1 LSTITVTEHP
11 QPDRHG
17 GGFREAI
24 GVPNDPPPAWTALR
38 YFGLYRLI
46 LSGFF
51 TVIVWT
57 RQLPPPLGE
66 HDPGV
71 FATAVY
77 GYLLLAIL
85 AQIGVE
91 IRPHRF
97 GAHVLGQVLTDT
109 VMLTTMMYASG
120 GVTSG
125 VGMLLLVS
133 IALGSM
139 LTEGRTAFLFAGLAS
154 IAVLCEE
161 AYFWHYGDALTA
173 NYTQAGF
180 LGSTFFATALLGHAL
195 AGRLR
200 ASEALAAR
208 RGADVAQLE
217 RLNEQI
223 VQRLRSGIVVL
234 DATGRVRLANQ
245 SAQALL
251 GLAEPVP
258 FQPLAML
265 AWDLAQQLD
274 SWPSHAPASQI
285 LRTASRGTDLLVSRA
300 ELGSGPAATTL
311 VFIEDAAAMRQRAQQ
326 LKLASLGRLTASI
339 AHEIRNPLGAI
350 SHAAQLLSES
360 SGHTEEDRYVTRII
374 KGHSE
379 RVNRIIENVL
389 TIGRRDRSAPEIF
402 AAKPWLE
409 GFVSEFTARV
419 QISSERLLVHM
430 ESEDIEIVMDRSQL
444 HQVLWNLCENAL
456 RYSQGTPALELR
468 CGVKPISETPYLDV
482 FDHGTGIPEDIADS
496 IFEPF
501 VSKNSPGS
509 GLGLYLACEL
519 CECNQASL
527 SLHENSANG
536 CCFRISFAHPQRQ
549 QWIA

>member
-1 LSTITVTEHP
+1 MSTTVTEVP
-11 QPDRHG
+11 GPTRHASH
-17 GGFREAI
+17 ETI
-24 GVPNDPPPAWTALR
+24 GVLRDPPPAAWTALR
-38 YFGLYRLI
+38 CFGLYRLI

-51 TVIVWT
+51 TALVWT
-57 RQLPPPLGE
+57 GQLPPPLGQN
-66 HDPGV
+66 DPGA
-71 FATAVY
+71 FAAAVY

-85 AQIGVE
+85 VQIIVE
-91 IRPHRF
+91 IRPLYF
-97 GAHVLGQVLTDT
+97 GTHVLGQVLIDT
-109 VMLTTMMYASG
+109 VALTTMMYASG
-120 GVTSG
+120 GVGSG
-125 VGMLLLVS
+125 MGMLLLVS

-139 LTEGRTAFLFAGLAS
+139 LTEGRTAFLFAGAAS

-161 AYFWHYGDALTA
+161 AYFWLYGDAVTA
-173 NYTQAGF
+173 NYAQAGF

-200 ASEALAAR
+200 VSEALAAR
-208 RGADVAQLE
+208 RGADVAKLE

-223 VQRLRSGIVVL
+223 VQRMRSGIVVL
-234 DATGRVRLANQ
+234 DALGRVRLANH
-245 SAQALL
+245 SAKALL
-251 GLAEPVP
+251 GIAEPVP
-258 FQPLAML
+258 ARPLAML

-274 SWPSHAPASQI
+274 SWPIHAPPAQV
-285 LRTASRGTDLLVSRA
+285 LRTPSRGTDLLVSRA
-300 ELGSGPAATTL
+300 ELGSGPTAATL

-339 AHEIRNPLGAI
+339 AHEIRNPLGAV

-360 SGHTEEDRYVTRII
+360 NERTEEDRNLMRII

-379 RVNRIIENVL
+379 RVNRIIDNVL

-402 AAKPWLE
+402 AVKPWLE

-419 QISSERLLVHM
+419 QVPTERVLVHM
-430 ESEDIEIVMDRSQL
+430 ETEDIEIVMDRSQL
-444 HQVLWNLCENAL
+444 HQVLWNLCENGL
-456 RYSQGTPALELR
+456 RYSQGTPTLELR
-468 CGVKPISETPYLDV
+468 CGLKPISGAPFLDV
-482 FDHGTGIPEDIADS
+482 IDYGKGIPEDIVDS

-501 VSKNSPGS
+501 VSRNSPGS
-509 GLGLYLACEL
+509 GLGLYLASEL

>member
-1 LSTITVTEHP
+1 MSNITVTEHP
-11 QPDRHG
+11 QPDRHA
-17 GGFREAI
+17 FREA
-24 GVPNDPPPAWTALR
+24 GVPNDRPSPAWTALR

-57 RQLPPPLGE
+57 GQLPPPLGE

-71 FATAVY
+71 FAAAVCA
-77 GYLLLAIL
+77 YLLFAIL

-97 GAHVLGQVLTDT
+97 GAHVLGQVLTDI
-109 VMLTTMMYASG
+109 VMLTAMMYASG

-125 VGMLLLVS
+125 MGMLLLIS

-139 LTEGRTAFLFAGLAS
+139 LTEGRTAFLFAGAAS

-161 AYFWHYGDALTA
+161 AYFWLYGNALTA

-208 RGADVAQLE
+208 RGADVAHLE

-234 DATGRVRLANQ
+234 DATGRVRLVNE
-245 SAQALL
+245 SAQVLL
-251 GLAEPVP
+251 GLAQPVP
-258 FQPLAML
+258 VAPQPLAML

-274 SWPSHAPASQI
+274 SWPSHAPPSQI

-300 ELGSGPAATTL
+300 ELGSGPAAATL

-360 SGHTEEDRYVTRII
+360 NGHTAEDRYVTRII

-409 GFVSEFTARV
+409 GFVSEFTARM
-419 QISSERLLVHM
+419 QLPSERVLVHT
-430 ESEDIEIVMDRSQL
+430 EPEDIEIVMDRSQL
-444 HQVLWNLCENAL
+444 HQVLWNLCENGL

-468 CGVKPISETPYLDV
+468 CGVKPISETPFLDV
-482 FDHGTGIPEDIADS
+482 IDHGTGIPEDIADS

-509 GLGLYLACEL
+509 GLGLYLASEL
-519 CECNQASL
+519 CECNQAAL
-527 SLHENSANG
+527 SLHENSASG

>member
-1 LSTITVTEHP
+1 M
-11 QPDRHG
+11 
-17 GGFREAI
+17 
-24 GVPNDPPPAWTALR
+24 PNDRPSPAWTALR

-109 VMLTTMMYASG
+109 VMLTAMMYASG

-125 VGMLLLVS
+125 MGMLLLVS

-139 LTEGRTAFLFAGLAS
+139 LTEGRTAFLFAGAAS

-161 AYFWHYGDALTA
+161 AYFWFYGNALTA

-195 AGRLR
+195 AGRLG

-208 RGADVAQLE
+208 RGADVTQLE

-234 DATGRVRLANQ
+234 DALGRVRLANQ
-245 SAQALL
+245 SAQVLL
-251 GLAEPVP
+251 GLEEPVP
-258 FQPLAML
+258 SQPLAML

-274 SWPSHAPASQI
+274 SWPSHAPPSQL

-300 ELGSGPAATTL
+300 ELGSGPAAATL
-311 VFIEDAAAMRQRAQQ
+311 VFIEDTAAMRQRAQQ

-360 SGHTEEDRYVTRII
+360 NGHTEEDRYLARII

-379 RVNRIIENVL
+379 RVNRIIDNVL
-389 TIGRRDRSAPEIF
+389 TIGHRDRSAPEIF

-409 GFVSEFTARV
+409 GFVSEFTARMQV
-419 QISSERLLVHM
+419 PIEHVLVHT
-430 ESEDIEIVMDRSQL
+430 EPEDIDIVMDRSQL
-444 HQVLWNLCENAL
+444 HQVLWNLCENGL
-456 RYSQGTPALELR
+456 RYSRGTPALELR
-468 CGVKPISETPYLDV
+468 CGIKATSETPFLDV
-482 FDHGTGIPEDIADS
+482 IDHGTGIPEDIADS

-501 VSKNSPGS
+501 VSRNSPGS
-509 GLGLYLACEL
+509 GLGLYLASEL

-527 SLHENSANG
+527 SLHENSVSG

-549 QWIA
+549 QWVA

>member
-1 LSTITVTEHP
+1 M
-11 QPDRHG
+11 
-17 GGFREAI
+17 
-24 GVPNDPPPAWTALR
+24 PNDRPPAAWTALR

-57 RQLPPPLGE
+57 RHLPPPLGE

-77 GYLLLAIL
+77 AYLLLAIL

-109 VMLTTMMYASG
+109 VMLTAMMYASG

-251 GLAEPVP
+251 GLAAARSVP
-258 FQPLAML
+258 ALG
-265 AWDLAQQLD
+265 
-274 SWPSHAPASQI
+274 HA
-285 LRTASRGTDLLVSRA
+285 R
-300 ELGSGPAATTL
+300 LGSG
-311 VFIEDAAAMRQRAQQ
+311 AAAR
-326 LKLASLGRLTASI
+326 
-339 AHEIRNPLGAI
+339 
-350 SHAAQLLSES
+350 
-360 SGHTEEDRYVTRII
+360 
-374 KGHSE
+374 
-379 RVNRIIENVL
+379 
-389 TIGRRDRSAPEIF
+389 
-402 AAKPWLE
+402 
-409 GFVSEFTARV
+409 
-419 QISSERLLVHM
+419 
-430 ESEDIEIVMDRSQL
+430 
-444 HQVLWNLCENAL
+444 
-456 RYSQGTPALELR
+456 
-468 CGVKPISETPYLDV
+468 
-482 FDHGTGIPEDIADS
+482 
-496 IFEPF
+496 
-501 VSKNSPGS
+501 
-509 GLGLYLACEL
+509 
-519 CECNQASL
+519 
-527 SLHENSANG
+527 
-536 CCFRISFAHPQRQ
+536 
-549 QWIA
+549 

>member
-1 LSTITVTEHP
+1 MSNITVTERL
-11 QPDRHG
+11 QPDRHA
-17 GGFREAI
+17 FRQAI
-24 GVPNDPPPAWTALR
+24 GVPNDRPSPAWTALR

-57 RQLPPPLGE
+57 RQLPSPLGE

-71 FATAVY
+71 FATAVCA
-77 GYLLLAIL
+77 YLLLAIL
-85 AQIGVE
+85 AQVGVE

-109 VMLTTMMYASG
+109 VMLTAMMYASG

-125 VGMLLLVS
+125 MGMLLLVS

-139 LTEGRTAFLFAGLAS
+139 LTEGRTAFLFAGAAS

-161 AYFWHYGDALTA
+161 AYFWLYGNALTA

-195 AGRLR
+195 AERLR
-200 ASEALAAR
+200 ASEDLAAR
-208 RGADVAQLE
+208 RGADVAHLE

-234 DATGRVRLANQ
+234 DAMGRVRLVNQ
-245 SAQALL
+245 SAQVLL
-251 GLAEPVP
+251 GLAQPVSS
-258 FQPLAML
+258 QPLAML

-274 SWPSHAPASQI
+274 SWPTHAPPSQI
-285 LRTASRGTDLLVSRA
+285 LRTPSRGTDLLVSRA
-300 ELGSGPAATTL
+300 ELGSGPAAATL
-311 VFIEDAAAMRQRAQQ
+311 VFIEDAAAMRQRAQR

-360 SGHTEEDRYVTRII
+360 TGHTEEDRYVTRII

-389 TIGRRDRSAPEIF
+389 TIGRRDRSAPEVF
-402 AAKPWLE
+402 AIKPWLD
-409 GFVSEFTARV
+409 GFVSEFSARM
-419 QISSERLLVHM
+419 QISSERVLVHTQP
-430 ESEDIEIVMDRSQL
+430 EDIEIVMDRSQL
-444 HQVLWNLCENAL
+444 HQVLWNLCENGL

-468 CGVKPISETPYLDV
+468 CGIKATAETPFLDV
-482 FDHGTGIPEDIADS
+482 IDHGTGIPGDIVDS

-509 GLGLYLACEL
+509 GLGLYLASEL

-527 SLHENSANG
+527 SLHENSAKG